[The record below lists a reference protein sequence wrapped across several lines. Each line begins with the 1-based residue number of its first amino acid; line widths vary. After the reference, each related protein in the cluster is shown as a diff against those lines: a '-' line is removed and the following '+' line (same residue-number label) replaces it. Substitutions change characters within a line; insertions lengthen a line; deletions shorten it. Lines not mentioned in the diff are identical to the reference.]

1 MRFAAGILGILGA
14 LAGGALG
21 WKWKGDLDSDM
32 GKQAQALAGAVEGG
46 MEIKALERATYAL
59 LACALLGLVVSV
71 LIMARKG
78 QRFVNAIV
86 LVVAGVLPVVFHT
99 NALFGAPMVLAGL
112 LALAVKYDDAPKP
125 PPA

>member
-46 MEIKALERATYAL
+46 MEIKSLERATYAL
-59 LACALLGLVVSV
+59 LACALLGLVFSV

-78 QRFVNAIV
+78 QRFVNAI
-86 LVVAGVLPVVFHT
+86 LLLVAGALPLVFHT
-99 NALFGAPMVLAGL
+99 NALFGTPMILAGL
-112 LALAVKYDDAPKP
+112 LALAVKYEDAPQP
-125 PPA
+125 PQA